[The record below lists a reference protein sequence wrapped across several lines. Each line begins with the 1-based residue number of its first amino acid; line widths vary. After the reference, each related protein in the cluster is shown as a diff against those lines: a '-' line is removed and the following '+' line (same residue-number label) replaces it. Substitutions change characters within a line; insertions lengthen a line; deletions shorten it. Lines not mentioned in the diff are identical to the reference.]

1 MALLLFVFFRPMR
14 TTMGTT
20 KPETVKASQTEP
32 VLWEEVQ
39 GVDAAKDELMDVAE
53 WLHDPDRFAAL
64 GAQAPRGVLLFG
76 PPGTGKTM
84 LARAVAAQAG
94 VDFFSAS
101 GSSFV
106 EMFVGRGAARIRR
119 LFKEARK
126 AGRAVIFIDEL
137 DAVGGHRGSGAGDG
151 GTSERE
157 QALNQLLVEL
167 DGFERDPGTVIV
179 IAASNYVDKLD
190 KALLRPGRFDRQ
202 VLVAPPDRDGREAIL
217 RAHAKGKPLGH

>member
-1 MALLLFVFFRPMR
+1 
-14 TTMGTT
+14 MGAT
-20 KPETVKASQTEP
+20 KPETVKASQTKP

-53 WLHDPDRFAAL
+53 WLRDPERFAAL
-64 GAQAPRGVLLFG
+64 GARPPRGVLLFG

-84 LARAVAAQAG
+84 LARAVAAQAD

-126 AGRAVIFIDEL
+126 SGRAVIFIDEL
-137 DAVGGHRGSGAGDG
+137 DAVGGRAAAPAETAARASASRRS
-151 GTSERE
+151 TS
-157 QALNQLLVEL
+157 
-167 DGFERDPGTVIV
+167 FWSSWT
-179 IAASNYVDKLD
+179 ASS
-190 KALLRPGRFDRQ
+190 ATPGR
-202 VLVAPPDRDGREAIL
+202 
-217 RAHAKGKPLGH
+217 